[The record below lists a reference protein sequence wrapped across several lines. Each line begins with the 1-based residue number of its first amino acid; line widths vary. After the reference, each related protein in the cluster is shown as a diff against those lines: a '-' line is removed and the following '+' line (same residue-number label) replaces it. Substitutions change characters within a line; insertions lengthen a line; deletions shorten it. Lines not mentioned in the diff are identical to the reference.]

1 MEYKDETFSIS
12 LNGTK
17 LAFQGKIEKSN
28 YEDLS
33 SFLKKVDDSVKETE
47 MQVDLRQLDFLNSS
61 GIRSL
66 AVFFL
71 ESKKNIRI
79 IIDPGKTWQKVGITP
94 LESLREAGKVKVTE

>member
-1 MEYKDETFSIS
+1 MEYKDEAFTITFE
-12 LNGTK
+12 GTK
-17 LAFQGKIEKSN
+17 ISFKGKIEKSN

-33 SFLKKVDDSVKETE
+33 AFLKKVDNNVNDTE
-47 MQVDLRQLDFLNSS
+47 IQVDLRQLDFLNSS

-94 LESLREAGKVKVTE
+94 LESLREAGKVKVSE